1 MFAQSIQNKCNYYNT
16 GWLTTYIY
24 IDIHKEKSVVD
35 REEDADD
42 SAWLAAPKRKGDPRF
57 GIESSIRGTMTYDLQ
72 VMHSLVGEGS
82 AEHLDDSV
90 LCVDLVEL
98 SWEIIC
104 E

>member
-1 MFAQSIQNKCNYYNT
+1 MFAQSIQNKCNYYNYD
-16 GWLTTYIY
+16 YIHIH
-24 IDIHKEKSVVD
+24 IDIHKKKSLVD

-82 AEHLDDSV
+82 AEHLD
-90 LCVDLVEL
+90 EP
-98 SWEIIC
+98 
-104 E
+104 